1 MSTESINK
9 AIEKVREG
17 LKTEGGDIEVI
28 ELRDNVLYVRLIGSC
43 QSCPMSSMTM
53 KNWVEKTI
61 LDELPSLSA
70 VKAVQAA

>member
-1 MSTESINK
+1 MNTDSINK

-17 LKTEGGDIEVI
+17 LKAEGGDIEVI

-43 QSCPMSSMTM
+43 QTCPMSSMTM

-61 LDELPSLSA
+61 LAELPSLSA
-70 VKAVQAA
+70 VKAVQAT

>member
-1 MSTESINK
+1 MYNKEAIDK

-28 ELRDNVLYVRLIGSC
+28 ELKDDVLYVRLIGSC
-43 QSCPMSSMTM
+43 KGCPMSSMTM

-61 LDELPSLSA
+61 LTELPSLKT
-70 VKAVQAA
+70 VKAV